1 LFFLVDYFDDVVAS
15 LCASANRK
23 QNTQTKPQTTSRPSL
38 LLTALVAALAA
49 TAKATATAT
58 NDSDES
64 ASSDVEA
71 LVRSREADY
80 AHFAELVATVMIVR
94 EGGVDA
100 ALDAVP
106 ILHDST
112 DAYISALTTTTLN
125 STQKWKGLSA
135 AAAALIAKNYTALQ
149 QTDPL
154 GWKAAGN
161 VLGNKVSNTTF
172 LDPLLGPAA
181 TKLGSNATKAKL
193 NGLADALT
201 LGAAN
206 DAALI
211 AELNDRFANYNI
223 EFKGKS
229 IGDPTK
235 FSNAASVISKAIT
248 GE

>member
-1 LFFLVDYFDDVVAS
+1 VTA
-15 LCASANRK
+15 A
-23 QNTQTKPQTTSRPSL
+23 TTETLSDGDSD
-38 LLTALVAALAA
+38 AAAAAEAA
-49 TAKATATAT
+49 TA
-58 NDSDES
+58 E
-64 ASSDVEA
+64 E

-100 ALDAVP
+100 ALEAVP

-112 DAYISALTTTTLN
+112 DAYISALTMSPTALLSANGTATT
-125 STQKWKGLSA
+125 KWSGLSA
-135 AAAALIAKNYTALQ
+135 AAAALIAQNYTALQ
-149 QTDPL
+149 QTDPF

-161 VLGNKVSNTTF
+161 ALGSKVNNATF
-172 LDPLLGPAA
+172 LDPLLAPVTA
-181 TKLGSNATKAKL
+181 KLKSNATVAKL
-193 NGLADALT
+193 NAVADAVI
-201 LGAAN
+201 LGRAN

-211 AELNDRFANYNI
+211 QELNDQFANYNV

-248 GE
+248 GVSLSATAINFAPCLVSISPTAASASFELIK

>member
-1 LFFLVDYFDDVVAS
+1 MTA
-15 LCASANRK
+15 A
-23 QNTQTKPQTTSRPSL
+23 TTETLSDGDSD
-38 LLTALVAALAA
+38 AAAAAEAA
-49 TAKATATAT
+49 TA
-58 NDSDES
+58 E
-64 ASSDVEA
+64 E

-100 ALDAVP
+100 ALEAVP

-112 DAYISALTTTTLN
+112 DAYISALTMSPTALLSANGTATP
-125 STQKWKGLSA
+125 KWSGLSA
-135 AAAALIAKNYTALQ
+135 AAAALIAQNYTALQ
-149 QTDPL
+149 QTDPF

-161 VLGNKVSNTTF
+161 ALGSKVNNATF
-172 LDPLLGPAA
+172 LDPLLAPVTA
-181 TKLGSNATKAKL
+181 KLKSNATVAKL
-193 NGLADALT
+193 NAVAET
-201 LGAAN
+201 LGRAN

-211 AELNDRFANYNI
+211 QELNDRFANYNV

-248 GE
+248 GVSLSATAINFAPCLVSISPTAASASFELIK